1 MAEANEKETI
11 VNEVREALAG
21 AGDELGLVERL
32 SQIPYYEL
40 SEIILAI
47 EPELQVKL
55 VSLLP
60 VHVAAGAVEYLEPE
74 HQYRILHKM
83 SESAAVPLLNA
94 MPSDAVVDMMVA
106 IHPHQAERLLSWL
119 PAEYREQIDHLMT
132 FPEGTAGRLATVDYI
147 AVRESW
153 TVERTLEHIRK
164 VANEAEVVT
173 YVYVVNARGQLVGVV
188 SLRELILADPGEQ
201 IREILNTYV
210 VSVSAHTD
218 QEEAA
223 RVLSQYDFIALPVVD
238 AKERLIGIVT
248 VDDIFDVVEE
258 EATEDVQK
266 MGGSEPLEG
275 TYFET
280 PIGVLFRKRVVWLLV
295 LFLGQA
301 YTSTV
306 IRHFESILAEV
317 VTLAFFIP
325 LLIGTGGNTG
335 SQTVAILVRSLAV
348 GEVGFSDILRVLGR
362 ELATG
367 TLLGVTMGA
376 ATYARAAMMGLG
388 VEIGPVVAVS
398 GLFIV
403 VWAALVA
410 GFLPLMLHRLKVDPA
425 LVSGPLITT
434 VVDGTGLFLYFSLA
448 RIMLGLS

>member
-1 MAEANEKETI
+1 MAEAFEKAAI
-11 VNEVREALAG
+11 VGEVREVLQG
-21 AGDELGLVERL
+21 MGDERELVERL
-32 SQIPYYEL
+32 SQLPYYEI
-40 SEIILAI
+40 SEIILAV
-47 EPELQVKL
+47 EQDLQVKL

-60 VHVAAGAVEYLEPE
+60 VGVAAGALEYLEPE
-74 HQYRILHKM
+74 HQYKVLRKL
-83 SESAAVPLLNA
+83 SESVAVPLLNA

-106 IHPHQAERLLSWL
+106 IHPHQAERLLTWL
-119 PAEYREQIDHLMT
+119 PTEYRDQIDHLMT
-132 FPEGTAGRLATVDYI
+132 FPEGSAGRLATVDYI

-153 TVERTLEHIRK
+153 SVERTLAHIRK

-188 SLRELILADPGEQ
+188 SLRELILAEPEE
-201 IREILNTYV
+201 RLSEILNNYV
-210 VSVSAHTD
+210 VSVRADTD
-218 QEEAA
+218 QEDAA
-223 RVLSQYDFIALPVVD
+223 RILSQYDFIALPVVD
-238 AKERLIGIVT
+238 AKDRLIGIIT
-248 VDDIFDVVEE
+248 VDDLFDVVEE

-266 MGGSEPLEG
+266 MGGSEPLQG

-280 PIGVLFRKRVVWLLV
+280 PIAVLFRKRVVWLMV
-295 LFLGQA
+295 LFFGQA

-306 IRHFESILAEV
+306 IRHFESTLAEAV
-317 VTLAFFIP
+317 SLAFFIP

-348 GEVGFSDILRVLGR
+348 GEVGFKDISRVMAR

-367 TLLGVTMGA
+367 TLLGVTMGI
-376 ATYARAAMMGLG
+376 ATYLRAVMMGLG
-388 VEIGPVVAVS
+388 FEIGPVVGVA

-403 VWAALVA
+403 VWAAVVA
-410 GFLPLMLHRLKVDPA
+410 GFLPLILHRLKVDPA

-448 RIMLGLS
+448 KIMLGIA